1 MKLYELAEVE
11 WNPLSIFYIYNED
24 GKSLAKGTCRW
35 VSGPPMKD
43 YEILKIEVEH
53 YALFITVKEP
63 KEQEDNLYE
72 NLFNETI
79 EQTAIRQASDI
90 INEQR
95 NKLENLKE
103 ENVRLKEH
111 LKQLKLQIQYKEK
124 ALARAKSE
132 TQRIANRV
140 NKDKRRL
147 IRRKFENAAS
157 LAESKE
163 VIKALIENSPDT
175 FSGTNIE
182 KQQSKM
188 FKFQNAV
195 NQARQ
200 FLEE

>member
-1 MKLYELAEVE
+1 MTLDEYCILNNQLIRE
-11 WNPLSIFYIYNED
+11 N
-24 GKSLAKGTCRW
+24 
-35 VSGPPMKD
+35 
-43 YEILKIEVEH
+43 EILK
-53 YALFITVKEP
+53 
-63 KEQEDNLYE
+63 EQ
-72 NLFNETI
+72 I
-79 EQTAIRQASDI
+79 ASLQGDVT
-90 INEQR
+90 N
-95 NKLENLKE
+95 LENYKKE
-103 ENVRLKEH
+103 NEKLKEH

-163 VIKALIENSPDT
+163 IIKALIENSPDT
-175 FSGTNIE
+175 YSGTNIE